1 MIYQTKIKKYRLPII
16 SFCVEIGPL
25 ITFFIVEAYRDF
37 FIALVALI
45 AATIL
50 GLFAS
55 IYLTGRPPWFA
66 LFGGAFLIV
75 FGGLSI
81 VLQDEDIFIIQDTIT
96 NAILSAA
103 LLLTAYR
110 RTPLLKLFF
119 ETAFAIT
126 DRAWKLLNLRWG
138 VMFLLLAIGNEIVR
152 IWFTPEVWVE
162 YRAWSILATIAFGLY
177 QFTLSARERLP
188 GASNA
193 WGLRI
198 KRIK

>member
-1 MIYQTKIKKYRLPII
+1 MNPFLFVRRYRLPII
-16 SFCVEIGPL
+16 SFFVEVGPL

-37 FIALVALI
+37 FTALFALVA
-45 AATIL
+45 ATIV
-50 GLFAS
+50 GLFVS
-55 IYLTGRPPWFA
+55 IYLTGKLPWFA
-66 LFGGAFLIV
+66 LLGGAFLIV
-75 FGGLSI
+75 FGMLSI
-81 VLQDEDIFIIQDTIT
+81 FLKNENIFIIQDTIT
-96 NAILSAA
+96 NAVLSAA

-126 DRAWKLLNLRWG
+126 DRAWKSLNLRWG
-138 VMFLLLAIGNEIVR
+138 VVFLLLAIGNEIVR
-152 IWFTPEVWVE
+152 IWFTPEIWVE

-188 GASNA
+188 GVSNA